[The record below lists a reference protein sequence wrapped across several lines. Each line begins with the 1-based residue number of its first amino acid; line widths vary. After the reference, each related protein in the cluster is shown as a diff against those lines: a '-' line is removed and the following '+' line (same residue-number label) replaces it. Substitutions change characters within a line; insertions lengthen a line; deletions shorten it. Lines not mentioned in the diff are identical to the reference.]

1 GGLWDQLD
9 RADAVAGRAAG
20 LTRVP
25 AEPRTLPRALL
36 GDLVLDRAS
45 WRLPAADVPGPEGL
59 ERQEAAALAAFGD
72 WLGRQG
78 IPRHTFFRL
87 TTPPPVP
94 AGQRDLLAE
103 TRQWA
108 LEARTARLH
117 KPHYLD
123 ARNPFL
129 LQVFARRLA
138 EA

>member
-1 GGLWDQLD
+1 M
-9 RADAVAGRAAG
+9 
-20 LTRVP
+20 
-25 AEPRTLPRALL
+25 
-36 GDLVLDRAS
+36 
-45 WRLPAADVPGPEGL
+45 
-59 ERQEAAALAAFGD
+59 
-72 WLGRQG
+72 
-78 IPRHTFFRL
+78 
-87 TTPPPVP
+87 P

-138 EA
+138 EAGPDATVTFQECLPHPADLDDDPHTGAEEFFVEHTLALPAPHSRPCPGGGPRCPPLTPAPGTACICTGMPDRTASSWNT